1 MMDRTTAATEY
12 VEEIVAR
19 ECDQGKDGLT
29 AFGGVFAGI
38 VAGSVLWLGAIAAIL
53 NAR

>member
-12 VEEIVAR
+12 VEEIVGR
-19 ECDQGKDGLT
+19 ERDQEMDGLS
-29 AFGGVFAGI
+29 AFGGVLAGV

-53 NAR
+53 SAR